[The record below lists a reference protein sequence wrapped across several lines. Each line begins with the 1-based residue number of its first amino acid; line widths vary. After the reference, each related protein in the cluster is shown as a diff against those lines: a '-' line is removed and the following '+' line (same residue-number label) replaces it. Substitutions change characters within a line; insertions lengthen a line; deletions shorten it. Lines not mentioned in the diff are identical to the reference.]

1 MEGEGH
7 RRTFIRTKMCQG
19 NKDTESLEAAET
31 FSQRRIFKQRRKSER
46 KSSRLFEKLYNVG
59 KVLGKG
65 GFGTV
70 YAGVRVQDGRE
81 VAIKQ
86 IAKNRVTEM
95 DMVRFFLFL
104 IPCIQSNTFS

>member
-1 MEGEGH
+1 
-7 RRTFIRTKMCQG
+7 MCQG
-19 NKDTESLEAAET
+19 NKDTESLGPSET
-31 FSQRRIFKQRRKSER
+31 FSQRRIFQQRRKNER
-46 KSSRLFEKLYNVG
+46 KSNRVLEKLYNVG
-59 KVLGKG
+59 AVLGKG

-95 DMVRFFLFL
+95 EMVGFISFL
-104 IPCIQSNTFS
+104 IHFIQNNIFS